1 MSIIYKITSPSGK
14 MYIGQTNNFKERLR
28 KYETLACKSQR
39 KLYNSFMK
47 YKFSNHN
54 IDVIYR
60 YESDITQEELDIIE
74 IFYIKLHD
82 SFHKGL
88 NLTTGGKGAKGYIF
102 TKKDKL
108 KISINTKG
116 KKKSTDTKNKM
127 SIYHKNRPFE
137 HIENNRKARFKPVLQ
152 YDTNGNFIKEW
163 ESLISVTSSI
173 KGDIRSCI
181 KGRQKTAAGFMWKYK
196 QLKKDA
202 EGYPI
207 I

>member
-1 MSIIYKITSPSGK
+1 MSIIYKITSPSNK
-14 MYIGQTNNFKERLR
+14 IYIGQTNNFKERIR
-28 KYETLACKSQR
+28 RYKTLACKSQR
-39 KLYNSFMK
+39 KLYNSFIK

-54 IDVIYR
+54 INIIYKC
-60 YESDITQEELDIIE
+60 EFDITQEELDIIE
-74 IFYIKLHD
+74 IFYIKLYD
-82 SFHKGL
+82 SLNKGL
-88 NLTTGGKGAKGYIF
+88 NLTIGGKGSKGYVF

-108 KISINTKG
+108 KISKNTKG
-116 KKKSTDTKNKM
+116 KKKSKETKLKM
-127 SIYHKNRPFE
+127 STYHQNRPFE

-152 YDTNGNFIKEW
+152 YDIHGNFVKEW

-181 KGRQKTAAGFMWKYK
+181 KGRQKTAAGFIWKYK